1 MAKVVT
7 VKEAHSFIRDGML
20 YEKDIPFIIDENQ
33 RFPREFYPKYLR
45 LLARFQIAC
54 RVDSKRILVPS
65 RLPVTNPLKST
76 ASYEPSHTL
85 IRIHSFSCIPN
96 GFWSRF
102 ISRFLLYLKE
112 MLNIN
117 RENPEQ
123 NSHDQTFDE
132 DEGRSDDVIDKSMK
146 EERKSSSECFEG
158 GKQEEME
165 KSTSEAEIS
174 TGQIPDQRTGKESEV
189 DGFAERT
196 QVDGIH
202 NGWIGT
208 DDNTA
213 NGREEGSGILGLG
226 HLDTEKYVRYPDCTS
241 PPLILNACLFQDD
254 DVPPCDGPS
263 PSDDN
268 PDSRDITP
276 ISFGGDSSLS
286 SPISTSSHDH
296 SRAPSSNTFD
306 DIDHV
311 SPQPNIDSQNG
322 GNIATPHRPC
332 FGVASNGMNQ
342 PRQTK
347 KSNEDLEESF
357 DDLVDLPYLLSRRYL
372 ICWRNGLLFKHPLLY
387 LSVSLLPH
395 EHGRERIETKVSRS
409 LLGYRALAFIVDHIR
424 TLIKEWFPGLEGTD
438 GFNPYVSQFVPC
450 PICLNLGVYPP
461 HHFDVVD
468 CLKES
473 LTKDYMVCEN
483 AHTPQVVRLS
493 ELCPDLLFM
502 DLDASLQLN
511 PANLRFE
518 ESEHSLL
525 GSGQYGKVYSGTY
538 DGENA
543 AVKVYN
549 FKLEESPNYL
559 EALDHFY
566 EVRQEAVVLSR
577 IRHHPNVISF
587 YGVAARPK
595 FCIVIELA
603 MQGTLRTVLKENKK
617 IERIVVYR
625 IAQQVAGAVAHLHS
639 RGIIHRDLKSD
650 NVLLFSLERDSD
662 VNVKLADFGT
672 ANFIDPVGL
681 KYFTGTPGFIA
692 PEIFEYS
699 KTEEYNEMVDVYS
712 YAMVLYELLSKRR
725 PFNKAQSALEINEAI
740 KEGRRPIFYDLP
752 DTKVR
757 LLTLTELMLKC
768 WVQEAIKRPKLHEV
782 YRQMKSPSFCL
793 LYGKVPLRSANTPR
807 QLCFVRGTNEVW
819 ISCDDRDG
827 ASVLVVDVKSSEL
840 KQKFIPENKS
850 LSKAKESFFNIIAI
864 HDIDKNH
871 AAVVLRGVLDYVSIY
886 STERKKLV
894 DSYQVAD
901 HYIRS
906 LTVSENHVIIGCN
919 DGSFSVVTK
928 KDFVKGRLDRVS
940 VTVNE
945 KRAISSVTTN
955 KQTDDAGTKIIL
967 GCDKYMYKYPLSPPD
982 FGEVIPEMRP
992 TKEKK
997 LICEMHVCED
1007 NGMLFISH
1015 NGSPVI
1021 STININS
1028 MELIGQIDCS
1038 SEVRMLVPNSDVNDQ
1053 RVTTF
1058 CVSGDTLWVGT
1069 GSGHILVYEIKS
1081 DSAPSFLTWLKPYK
1095 LEVRF
1100 LIACSIEGMDPSRL
1114 VVSIGKEVN
1123 ITALCYDRNGLC
1135 LLTGSLPVDP
1145 SDPALERRNSK
1156 APNGRKY
1163 SANLQN
1169 KADEFDVKK
1178 MMLTWDS
1185 PGASALKKLIE

>member
-20 YEKDIPFIIDENQ
+20 FEKDIPFIIDENR
-33 RFPREFYPKYLR
+33 RFPKKFYPQYLR

-65 RLPVTNPLKST
+65 RLPQKRPIENMTSC
-76 ASYEPSHTL
+76 EPSRTL

-112 MLNIN
+112 MLNISG
-117 RENPEQ
+117 EHQEQ

-132 DEGRSDDVIDKSMK
+132 DEGREDDVIYECRK
-146 EERKSSSECFEG
+146 EDRDSSSGCFEG
-158 GKQEEME
+158 RKEEE
-165 KSTSEAEIS
+165 IEEGTIEAEI
-174 TGQIPDQRTGKESEV
+174 PDQAVGEESGVGGFEDSV
-189 DGFAERT
+189 RLVNGIYNDGM
-196 QVDGIH
+196 
-202 NGWIGT
+202 GT
-208 DDNTA
+208 DDNMA
-213 NGREEGSGILGLG
+213 NDREDGSEINSSRLN
-226 HLDTEKYVRYPDCTS
+226 TETSVRYSDCTS
-241 PPLILNACLFQDD
+241 PPLILNDCLFQND
-254 DVPPCDGPS
+254 DVPIYD
-263 PSDDN
+263 DDN
-268 PDSRDITP
+268 PDSRDVTP
-276 ISFGGDSSLS
+276 VSFGGDSSLS

-296 SRAPSSNTFD
+296 SRAPSSNTFEETD
-306 DIDHV
+306 RV
-311 SPQPNIDSQNG
+311 SSPPNIDSQNG
-322 GNIATPHRPC
+322 EKFASPRRPC
-332 FGVASNGMNQ
+332 FGAANNRTNQ
-342 PRQTK
+342 SWQTK
-347 KSNEDLEESF
+347 KSSEDSEESF

-372 ICWRNGLLFKHPLLY
+372 ICWRDGLLFKHPLLY
-387 LSVSLLPH
+387 LSVSLLPP
-395 EHGRERIETKVSRS
+395 ENERDRIETKVSQS
-409 LLGYRALAFIVDHIR
+409 LMGYRALAFIVDHIR

-438 GFNPYVSQFVPC
+438 GHDPYVSQFVPC
-450 PICLNLGVYPP
+450 PVCLNLGVYPP
-461 HHFDVVD
+461 HNFDVAD

-473 LTKDYMVCEN
+473 LTKDYVVCEN
-483 AHTPQVVRLS
+483 THTPQVVQLS

-502 DLDASLQLN
+502 DLDSSLQLK

-518 ESEHSLL
+518 ESDTSLL
-525 GSGQYGKVYSGTY
+525 GSGQFGKVYSGAY
-538 DGENA
+538 DGNGA

-549 FKLEESPNYL
+549 FKIEENLDYR

-577 IRHHPNVISF
+577 IRHHPNIISF

-595 FCIVIELA
+595 LCIVIELA
-603 MQGTLRTVLKENKK
+603 MEGTLRDILKKSG
-617 IERIVVYR
+617 IERIVIYR

-650 NVLLFSLERDSD
+650 NVLLFSLKKDSD

-672 ANFIDPVGL
+672 ANFVDPVGL

-699 KTEEYNEMVDVYS
+699 KTEEYNELVDVYS
-712 YAMVLYELLSKRR
+712 YAMVLYELLSRRR
-725 PFNKAQSALEINEAI
+725 PFYHAQSALEINVAI

-768 WVQEAIKRPKLHEV
+768 WVQEATKRPKLHEV
-782 YRQMKSPSFCL
+782 SRQMKSPCFCL
-793 LYGKVPLRSANTPR
+793 LYGKAPLRNVNTPR
-807 QLCFVRGTNEVW
+807 KLCFVHGTNEVW

-827 ASVLVVDVKSSEL
+827 ASVLVVDLVKSKV
-840 KQKFIPENKS
+840 KQKFIPENRC
-850 LSKAKESFFNIIAI
+850 LSRAKESFFNIIAI

-871 AAVVLRGVLDYVSIY
+871 AAIVLRGVLDYVSVY
-886 STERKKLV
+886 STEKKRLV
-894 DSYQVAD
+894 ESYQVGD
-901 HYIRS
+901 RYILS
-906 LTVSENHVIIGCN
+906 LTVSENHVILGFN
-919 DGSFSVVTK
+919 DGSFSVVSK
-928 KDFVKGRLDRVS
+928 RDFLKGKLDKAS
-940 VTVNE
+940 VIVNE
-945 KRAISSVTTN
+945 KRAISSIITN
-955 KQTDDAGTKIIL
+955 KMTEDADTKIIL
-967 GCDKYMYKYPLSPPD
+967 GCDKYIYKYPLSSPD
-982 FGEVIPEMRP
+982 FGHVNPEMRP

-997 LICEMHVCED
+997 IICEMHVTED
-1007 NGMLFISH
+1007 NRILFVSH

-1021 STININS
+1021 CAIQVSS
-1028 MELIGQIDCS
+1028 MDLIGQIDCS
-1038 SEVRMLVPNSDVNDQ
+1038 SELKMLVPNCDVNDQ

-1058 CVSGDTLWVGT
+1058 CVSGDTLWAGT
-1069 GSGHILVYEIKS
+1069 GSGHIFVYEIKS

-1100 LIACSIEGMDPSRL
+1100 LIACSVEGMDPSRF

-1135 LLTGSLPVDP
+1135 LLTGSFPTDP
-1145 SDPALERRNSK
+1145 SDPTLQRRDSK
-1156 APNGRKY
+1156 ESRGRKC
-1163 SANLQN
+1163 SANLQI
-1169 KADEFDVKK
+1169 KTDEFDVKK